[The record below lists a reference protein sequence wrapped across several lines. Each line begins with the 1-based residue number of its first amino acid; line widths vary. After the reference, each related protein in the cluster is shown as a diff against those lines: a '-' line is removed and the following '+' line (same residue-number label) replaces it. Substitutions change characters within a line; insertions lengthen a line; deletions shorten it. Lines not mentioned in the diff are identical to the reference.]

1 MKPSKISIKVEDDLT
16 GEKFEYKLRMFFPN
30 YENIGREMKRY
41 LENFTY
47 ADAQFIVKMIRLY
60 HIFGTQDLMRTK
72 SINIKKLIENSLLQ
86 LHKHEISGSVGGDKY
101 ENENLLE
108 TALFK
113 KNTPFNLLM
122 SEESYISFR
131 ESVLNEI
138 ESVDAQINTM
148 MENVLAEQ
156 IDQLGFMKK
165 IKYHLVKKKKV
176 NEIKDELK
184 EKMYLMILETAK
196 EIDNDIEKQNF
207 HIEALSLIENFQ
219 KDKYQELIEK
229 VLNYFSKQK
238 GENIAYINQL
248 RQDGYESEMNNLFWI
263 VENTVS
269 RSDAFDLIRLEAESI
284 YIGFMDWFHKREYE
298 KLRGEM
304 EFFERR
310 AFQLL
315 FFKRKIFYDRIP
327 VFEPMFKSFMF
338 DSGEEITAKLTLLLI
353 FKKREISNIN
363 LEEEMLVNWR
373 QYLSLY
379 PSLVDDKI
387 DFFEILLDKTKCIK
401 YARQVCSQQELEIL
415 KWFLD
420 GINLEL
426 ISIKSGIEKKE
437 TIRILEE
444 AVKKIES
451 NYKGG
456 KYN

>member
-165 IKYHLVKKKKV
+165 
-176 NEIKDELK
+176 
-184 EKMYLMILETAK
+184 
-196 EIDNDIEKQNF
+196 
-207 HIEALSLIENFQ
+207 
-219 KDKYQELIEK
+219 
-229 VLNYFSKQK
+229 LN
-238 GENIAYINQL
+238 
-248 RQDGYESEMNNLFWI
+248 
-263 VENTVS
+263 T
-269 RSDAFDLIRLEAESI
+269 
-284 YIGFMDWFHKREYE
+284 
-298 KLRGEM
+298 
-304 EFFERR
+304 
-310 AFQLL
+310 
-315 FFKRKIFYDRIP
+315 
-327 VFEPMFKSFMF
+327 
-338 DSGEEITAKLTLLLI
+338 T
-353 FKKREISNIN
+353 
-363 LEEEMLVNWR
+363 
-373 QYLSLY
+373 
-379 PSLVDDKI
+379 
-387 DFFEILLDKTKCIK
+387 
-401 YARQVCSQQELEIL
+401 
-415 KWFLD
+415 
-420 GINLEL
+420 
-426 ISIKSGIEKKE
+426 
-437 TIRILEE
+437 
-444 AVKKIES
+444 
-451 NYKGG
+451 
-456 KYN
+456 